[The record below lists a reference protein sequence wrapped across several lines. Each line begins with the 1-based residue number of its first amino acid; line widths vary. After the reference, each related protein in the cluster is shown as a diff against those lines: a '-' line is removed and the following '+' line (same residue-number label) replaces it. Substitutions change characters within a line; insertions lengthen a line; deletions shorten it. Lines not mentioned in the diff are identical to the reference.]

1 MKSHKTG
8 KKNQIHPV
16 CNHISKLG
24 SDPISDHRTKHLS
37 SLFLKLDS

>member
-1 MKSHKTG
+1 MKSRKTG
-8 KKNQIHPV
+8 KEITDPL

-24 SDPISDHRTKHLS
+24 SDPISSDHGTKHFS